1 MQWNNINQIIIV
13 NPNKQASYIDSERK
27 KLELIEAKFDALL
40 NVLTN
45 KRMGSILHES
55 KSLSYK
61 FNLSRYKS
69 DDLTTNVIGH

>member
-1 MQWNNINQIIIV
+1 MQWNNIDQIIIV

-27 KLELIEAKFDALL
+27 KLELIEAKFDAL
-40 NVLTN
+40 LTN